1 MKNKKVFIVIILSL
15 IMLLLFVIKQEYLV
29 NHKEKLE
36 EYLKFICSRRKFLC
50 KDKWRCRKFLQ

>member
-36 EYLKFICSRRKFLC
+36 EYLKSNSYV
-50 KDKWRCRKFLQ
+50 QE